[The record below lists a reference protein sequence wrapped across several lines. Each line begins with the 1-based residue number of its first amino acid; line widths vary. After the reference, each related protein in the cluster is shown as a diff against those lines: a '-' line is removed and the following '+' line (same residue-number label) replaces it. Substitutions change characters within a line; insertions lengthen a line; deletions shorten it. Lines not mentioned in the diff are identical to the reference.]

1 MDAFVSVVRP
11 DILCF
16 DLYPSFGDCGWGVEG
31 GDVNASA
38 DTRGRYLDNL
48 AFINNRSLAANVSFW
63 NYFDNQAQGA
73 SCGPTKGK
81 VAWQM
86 FAAALH
92 GSRGLLH
99 FLITPCKSPK
109 NCGHYPPPAPPQSYP
124 ERSASDEE
132 EPSVFPIVGQHP
144 GHLGTALSRPDPGCA
159 FDNACVLVAMAT
171 VCNIAALRCLQIRPS
186 LPPKASNQWLA
197 SHRMTTL
204 QTSIAGSKL

>member
-1 MDAFVSVVRP
+1 MLSVAHHQTLQNTREVVLTMCMCDGSVDAFVSTVRP

-16 DLYPSFGDCGWGVEG
+16 DLYPSFGDCGWGVAG
-31 GDVNASA
+31 GDVNASD
-38 DTRGRYLDNL
+38 DTRGRYLYNL
-48 AFINNRSLAANVSFW
+48 AFINNRSLAASVSFW

-109 NCGHYPPPAPPQSYP
+109 NCGHYSPPTHPQSRL
-124 ERSASDEE
+124 ELSAVDEKE
-132 EPSVFPIVGQHP
+132 TPVFQNVGQHP

-159 FDNACVLVAMAT
+159 FQNGCVLVA
-171 VCNIAALRCLQIRPS
+171 IAAV
-186 LPPKASNQWLA
+186 
-197 SHRMTTL
+197 
-204 QTSIAGSKL
+204 